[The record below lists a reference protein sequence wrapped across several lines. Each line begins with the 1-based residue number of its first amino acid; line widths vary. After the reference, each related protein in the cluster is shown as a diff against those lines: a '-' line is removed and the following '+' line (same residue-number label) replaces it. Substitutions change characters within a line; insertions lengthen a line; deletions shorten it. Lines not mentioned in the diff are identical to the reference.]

1 MQKPGNTV
9 LSADPKRFEGIKRDY
24 TEKDVEKLRGTFDIE
39 HTLSKTLSEKLS
51 DSQKVKVFRN
61 VSAKKQLRTTL

>member
-1 MQKPGNTV
+1 MQKSGNSV

-39 HTLSKTLSEKLS
+39 YTLSKTLAEKLS
-51 DSQKVKVFRN
+51 FPLEG
-61 VSAKKQLRTTL
+61 AL